1 MKGLAGSGSAVSALG
16 EGVETTH
23 PDRDPDWVRKANN
36 LHCRCAVE
44 VVRSARDRGYGV
56 IFFYWECLWGRHV
69 PEQQRIKRFRDL
81 QSLGFQT

>member
-23 PDRDPDWVRKANN
+23 PDRDPDWVR
-36 LHCRCAVE
+36 
-44 VVRSARDRGYGV
+44 SARDRGYGV
-56 IFFYWECLWGRHV
+56 NFFYWECLWGRHV
-69 PEQQRIKRFRDL
+69 PEQQRIKCFRDL